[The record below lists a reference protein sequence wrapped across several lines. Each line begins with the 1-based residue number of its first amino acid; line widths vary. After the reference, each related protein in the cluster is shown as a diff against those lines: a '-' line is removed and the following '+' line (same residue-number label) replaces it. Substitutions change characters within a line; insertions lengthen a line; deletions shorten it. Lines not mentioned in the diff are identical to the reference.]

1 MANKRRNFLDSFI
14 DRSIDGFGKE
24 RHVPLKIT
32 LYFLFFAFASF
43 IHARYGDIGIN
54 GIISMLQA
62 IVSVLIVFLAGKRGF
77 YAAIVSGVA
86 QMVMVIIIA
95 FAKRDHSVLPGA
107 IVPLGTIVMLYLIL
121 LYSMRLIRQM
131 REVEL
136 QKNTMVKMNEELADK
151 ERQAKQQNE
160 KLIEYN
166 ISMKENEQKLYRM
179 VHYDPLTELPNRTK
193 IADRIDLLISLL
205 SQKSL
210 DFAVVYFDLDQ
221 FKRINDSLN
230 HKAGDQFLK
239 EVAKRIVRTAHPDD
253 MVGRLGGDEFIIIIQ
268 RSLDEVSLRAYAEAV
283 CKSISSPITLGDHE
297 VSVTASAGI
306 SLYPQNG
313 NSSAELIKNA
323 ETAMYKAKEAGRNG
337 VQFFEKM
344 MSEDVMVRVN
354 YENGL
359 LSSIENGELFLVFQ
373 PQYHTHSQKIRGFE
387 ALTRWK
393 SSKFGIVSP
402 AQFIPLA
409 EQVGFIL
416 PLGEWIMQR
425 ACLTQK
431 KMAEAFGE
439 DLVMSVNISPIQV
452 MSPSFLRSVK
462 RILKDTGCNPKHLE
476 FEVTESVMIT
486 SVEEVIKVLDA
497 LRDMGIRVA
506 LDDFGTGYSS
516 LKYLQQLPIHTLK
529 IDKAFVD
536 DMVQGPVQRLMVSTI
551 VSMVHEM
558 DIEVVAEGVD
568 HPSQLSI
575 LRELQCDFI
584 QGYIWGRPLSEADS
598 FSLLHEIQNEKSKSR
613 FNINQEE

>member
-1 MANKRRNFLDSFI
+1 MDKNKINFLDRTI
-14 DRSIDGFGKE
+14 DRSIARVGNE
-24 RHVPLKIT
+24 RHVALKIT
-32 LYFLFFAFASF
+32 LYFIFFAISSY
-43 IHARYGDIGIN
+43 IHARYGQFGIN
-54 GIISMLQA
+54 GILSMVQA
-62 IVSVLIVFLAGKRGF
+62 LISVLMVFIAGKRGF
-77 YAAIVSGVA
+77 YATVA
-86 QMVMVIIIA
+86 SSLAQVTLVISIA
-95 FAKRDHSVLPGA
+95 FVTQDHTVLPGA
-107 IVPLGTIVMLYLIL
+107 IVPIGTIIMLYLIL
-121 LYSMRLIRQM
+121 LYSRRLIRQM
-131 REVEL
+131 RELEL
-136 QKNTMVKMNEELADK
+136 QKDQMVALNDELADK
-151 ERQAKQQNE
+151 ERQAKQQND
-160 KLIEYN
+160 KLLEYN
-166 ISMKENEQKLYRM
+166 ISMKENEQKLYRL

-193 IADRIDLLISLL
+193 ISDRIDLLISLL
-205 SQKSL
+205 SHKSL
-210 DFAVVYFDLDQ
+210 DFAVAYFDLDQ

-230 HKAGDQFLK
+230 HMAGDQLLK
-239 EVAKRIVRTAHPDD
+239 EVGKRIVRTAHPDD
-253 MVGRLGGDEFIIIIQ
+253 MVGRLGGDEFVIIIQ

-283 CKSISSPITLGDHE
+283 CKSISGPITLGDHE
-297 VSVTASAGI
+297 VAVTVSAGI
-306 SLYPQNG
+306 SMYPQNG
-313 NSSAELIKNA
+313 SSSAELIKNA
-323 ETAMYKAKEAGRNG
+323 ETAMYKAKEAGRNC

-393 SSKFGIVSP
+393 NPKFGVVSP

-416 PLGEWIMQR
+416 PLGEWIMER

-431 KMAEAFGE
+431 KMAEMFGE
-439 DLVMSVNISPIQV
+439 ELVMSVNISPIQV
-452 MSPSFLRSVK
+452 MSPSFLRTVK
-462 RILKDTGCNPKHLE
+462 RILRATGCNPRHLE

-486 SVEEVIKVLDA
+486 SVEEVIKVLEA

-575 LRELQCDFI
+575 LRELQCDYI

-598 FSLLHEIQNEKSKSR
+598 FSLLNEIQNEKSKSR

>member
-1 MANKRRNFLDSFI
+1 MDKKRQNSIDRAI
-14 DRSIDGFGKE
+14 DRSIARIGNE
-24 RHVPLKIT
+24 RHVALKIT
-32 LYFLFFAFASF
+32 LYFIFFVISSY
-43 IHARYGDIGIN
+43 IHNRYGEFGIN
-54 GIISMLQA
+54 GILSMIQA
-62 IVSVLIVFLAGKRGF
+62 LVSVLMVFSAGRRGF
-77 YAAIVSGVA
+77 YATIISGVA
-86 QMVMVIIIA
+86 QVVFVLSVA
-95 FAKRDHSVLPGA
+95 FVTKNHTVLPGA
-107 IVPLGTIVMLYLIL
+107 IVPVGTIVMLYLIL
-121 LYSMRLIRQM
+121 LYSRRLILQM
-131 REVEL
+131 RELES
-136 QKNTMVKMNEELADK
+136 QKNQMGVLNDELAEK
-151 ERQAKQQNE
+151 GRQALKQND
-160 KLIEYN
+160 KLLEYN
-166 ISMKENEQKLYRM
+166 IAMKENEQKLYRLI
-179 VHYDPLTELPNRTK
+179 HYDPLTELPNRTK

-230 HKAGDQFLK
+230 HVAGDQLLK
-239 EVAKRIVRTAHPDD
+239 EVGKRIVRTAHPDD
-253 MVGRLGGDEFIIIIQ
+253 MVGRLGGDEFIVIIQ
-268 RSLDEVSLRAYAEAV
+268 RSLDDNSLRAYAEAV
-283 CKSISSPITLGDHE
+283 CKSISTPITLGDHE

-306 SLYPQNG
+306 SLYPQDG
-313 NSSAELIKNA
+313 KTSAELIKNA

-337 VQFFEKM
+337 VQFFEKL

-354 YENGL
+354 YENAL

-373 PQYHTHSQKIRGFE
+373 PQYHTSSQKIRGFE
-387 ALTRWK
+387 ALARWK
-393 SSKFGIVSP
+393 NPKFGVVSP
-402 AQFIPLA
+402 SQFIPLA
-409 EQVGFIL
+409 EKVGFIL
-416 PLGEWIMQR
+416 PLGEWIMER

-431 KMAEAFGE
+431 KMAEQFGE

-452 MSPSFLRSVK
+452 MSPSFLRTVK
-462 RILKDTGCNPKHLE
+462 RILKSTGCNPKHLE
-476 FEVTESVMIT
+476 FEVTESIMIT
-486 SVEEVIKVLDA
+486 SVDEVIKVLEA
-497 LRDMGIRVA
+497 LIDLGIRVA

-516 LKYLQQLPIHTLK
+516 LKYLQQLPIQTLK

-536 DMVQGPVQRLMVSTI
+536 DMVQGTVQRLMVSSI

-598 FSLLHEIQNEKSKSR
+598 FSLLSEIQNEKSKSR